1 MGDKGVVLSLDPY
14 DEEPQP
20 AQLGELHEP
29 QEEPCELVKP
39 LSLLW
44 LKVERSFLTL
54 VALQEGQQTSWSPY
68 TRTSKS
74 LSHFMQ

>member
-1 MGDKGVVLSLDPY
+1 MVLSLHPY

-20 AQLGELHEP
+20 EQLEELHDP
-29 QEEPCELVKP
+29 QEDPCELVKP

-54 VALQEGQQTSWSPY
+54 VALQVGQQTS
-68 TRTSKS
+68 
-74 LSHFMQ
+74 